1 MAKIVAARAAPARA
15 PRARRSLRARL
26 DEAEQSLA
34 AIRAGEV
41 DAVVVGGPSGD
52 RIYTLEGAEHS
63 YRVLMEAMSEGVATV
78 TQQGIVTYCN
88 VRFAA
93 ILGARLEL
101 TIGNPIARFLPEG
114 GWGELKALLVA
125 GTEGRGE
132 SELWLKAPCANAPA
146 LVRLA
151 VVAMRLDGALTH
163 CLVMTDLTE
172 QRRQAVAIAA
182 ERAQMQARLLL
193 VDRMSS
199 LGTLAAG
206 VAHEINNP
214 LAYVV
219 TSLELM
225 KSRLQDATA
234 ATQGVGSEPTEWL
247 RRQLARASEG
257 VERVRLI
264 VRDLKA
270 FSRPDE
276 ETMGVVDPRRA
287 LDTSIALASNE
298 ISHRARLVRDYDALP
313 PVWANEAHLGQLFL
327 HLLLNAAQA
336 IAPGAAADNEIRV
349 SGRTD
354 CEGRAV
360 IEVRDTGSG
369 IDTAHLNLVF
379 DPFFTTK
386 PQHEG
391 TGLGLS
397 FCHSIVASLDGQI
410 TVKSERGEGS
420 VFRVLLPGIALATST
435 APSFTEPTPAVVQPL
450 ANRRGQI
457 LVIDDEPD
465 ICLALEEAL
474 QRSHDVVTTTEA
486 VRALDLLAA
495 GQRFHLILCDV
506 RMPRMTGLDFYARL
520 TALDPSQA
528 RRVVLMSGAFSRRP
542 GDPALVLPAPVL
554 EKPFGVDRVLSLLHE
569 SMRTELS
576 ASRTPKGDSV

>member
-1 MAKIVAARAAPARA
+1 MAKPVLSCTAPARA
-15 PRARRSLRARL
+15 RRAGRSLRARL

-41 DAVVVGGPSGD
+41 DAVVVGGPGGG
-52 RIYTLEGAEHS
+52 RVFTLEGAEHG
-63 YRVLMEAMSEGVATV
+63 YRVLMEAMSEGVATT

-88 VRFAA
+88 ARFAA

-101 TIGNPIARFLPEG
+101 TIGNPISRLVPEAYLG
-114 GWGELKALLVA
+114 QFQALMA
-125 GTEGRGE
+125 SGTNGRSEG
-132 SELWLKAPCANAPA
+132 ELWLKAPCANAPA

-151 VVAMRLDGALTH
+151 VVVLKLDGVLTH
-163 CLVMTDLTE
+163 SLVMTDLTE
-172 QRRQAVAIAA
+172 QRRQSTAIAA

-193 VDRMSS
+193 ADRMSS

-225 KSRLQDATA
+225 KSRLQDATDG
-234 ATQGVGSEPTEWL
+234 TQGVETEPAEWL
-247 RRQLARASEG
+247 RRQVARAYEG

-270 FSRPDE
+270 FSRADD

-298 ISHRARLVRDYDALP
+298 IRHRAMLVKDYDALP
-313 PVWANEAHLGQLFL
+313 PVWANEARLGQLFL
-327 HLLLNAAQA
+327 NLLLNAAQA
-336 IAPGAAADNEIRV
+336 IAPRAAADNEIRV
-349 SGRTD
+349 SGHTD
-354 CEGRAV
+354 CEGHAV

-369 IDTAHLNLVF
+369 IDAAHLNLVF

-386 PQHEG
+386 PLNEG

-397 FCHSIVASLDGQI
+397 LCHSIVASLDGQI
-410 TVKSERGEGS
+410 TVRSERGEGS
-420 VFRVLLPGIALATST
+420 VFRVILPGVALATST
-435 APSFTEPTPAVVQPL
+435 AVPATAPMSVVAQPL
-450 ANRRGQI
+450 SNRRGRI

-465 ICLALEEAL
+465 ICFALEEAL
-474 QRSHDVVTTTEA
+474 QTSHDVVATTEA
-486 VRALDLLAA
+486 GRALELLAA
-495 GQRFHLILCDV
+495 GQRFDLILCDV
-506 RMPRMTGLDFYARL
+506 RMPRMTGLDFHAQL

-528 RRVVLMSGAFSRRP
+528 RRVVLMSGYFSRRP
-542 GDPALVLPAPVL
+542 GDPPQVLPAPVL
-554 EKPFGVDRVLSLLHE
+554 EKPFGIERVLLLLHE
-569 SMRTELS
+569 SMQAELP
-576 ASRTPKGDSV
+576 ASRQLNGSPF

>member
-1 MAKIVAARAAPARA
+1 MAKPVPLRMAPAR
-15 PRARRSLRARL
+15 PQRATRAGRSLRARL

-41 DAVVVGGPSGD
+41 DAVVVGGPGGD
-52 RIYTLEGAEHS
+52 RVFTLEGAEHG
-63 YRVLMEAMSEGVATV
+63 YRVLMDAMSEGVATV

-88 VRFAA
+88 ARFAA

-101 TIGNPIARFLPEG
+101 TIGNPISRFVPEAYRG
-114 GWGELKALLVA
+114 QFQALIA
-125 GTEGRGE
+125 SGTDGRSEG
-132 SELWLKAPCANAPA
+132 ELWLKAPCANAPA

-151 VVAMRLDGALTH
+151 VVALKLDGALTH
-163 CLVMTDLTE
+163 SLVMTDLTE
-172 QRRQAVAIAA
+172 QRRQSTAIAA

-193 VDRMSS
+193 ADRMSS

-225 KSRLQDATA
+225 KSRLQDAADGTG
-234 ATQGVGSEPTEWL
+234 TQGVESEPAQWL
-247 RRQLARASEG
+247 RRQVARAYEG

-270 FSRPDE
+270 FSRADD

-298 ISHRARLVRDYDALP
+298 IRHRAMLVKDYDALP
-313 PVWANEAHLGQLFL
+313 PVWANEARLGQLFL
-327 HLLLNAAQA
+327 NLLLNAAQA
-336 IAPGAAADNEIRV
+336 ISSGAAADNEIRV
-349 SGRTD
+349 SGHTD
-354 CEGRAV
+354 CEGHAV
-360 IEVRDTGSG
+360 IEIRDTGSG
-369 IDTAHLNLVF
+369 IDAAHLNLVF

-386 PQHEG
+386 PLNDG

-397 FCHSIVASLDGQI
+397 LCHSIVASLDGQI
-410 TVKSERGEGS
+410 TVRSERSEGS
-420 VFRVLLPGIALATST
+420 VFRVILPGVALATST
-435 APSFTEPTPAVVQPL
+435 AVPATAPTSAVAQPL
-450 ANRRGQI
+450 SNRRGRI

-474 QRSHDVVTTTEA
+474 QTSHDVVATTEA
-486 VRALDLLAA
+486 GRALELLAA
-495 GQRFHLILCDV
+495 GQRFDLILCDV
-506 RMPRMTGLDFYARL
+506 RMPRMTGLDFHAQL

-528 RRVVLMSGAFSRRP
+528 RRVVLMSGDFSRRP
-542 GDPALVLPAPVL
+542 GDPPQVLPASVL
-554 EKPFGVDRVLSLLHE
+554 QKPFGIERVLSLLHE
-569 SMRTELS
+569 SMQAELG
-576 ASRTPKGDSV
+576 A